1 MRFYEKK
8 LEGHLRIKREE
19 TSGRKAGTI
28 VTIKYAQRRGDLE
41 GLSLLELFV
50 FTCTM
55 SLMEK
60 CNDFNLNYS

>member
-28 VTIKYAQRRGDLE
+28 VTMRIKYVQRRGDLE
-41 GLSLLELFV
+41 
-50 FTCTM
+50 
-55 SLMEK
+55 
-60 CNDFNLNYS
+60 